1 MPTRVFLLRHAE
13 TANPLIFHGAESDVG
28 LSERGRR
35 QTEAIAPV
43 LAALV
48 PQVLVSSAM
57 RRAIDTAIPIARA
70 CGLELRIEP
79 GLHERRV
86 GALSGTPTRQRDG
99 LWPDTR
105 RRWLAGD
112 TAYAPPGAESYDD
125 IRRRVLPV
133 WERITTEH
141 AGQTIVIVAHGIVC
155 RVLLLSLLPGYS
167 IGDWNHI
174 GIDNVAINELTQE
187 DAKWRALRLNEL
199 PPGVADIE

>member
-28 LSERGRR
+28 LSERGRH
-35 QTEAIAPV
+35 QAEAIALV
-43 LAALV
+43 LAAQS
-48 PQVLVSSAM
+48 PQVLISSAM
-57 RRAIDTAIPIARA
+57 RRAIETAVPIAQV
-70 CGLELRIEP
+70 CGLELRVEP
-79 GLHERRV
+79 EMHERRV

-125 IRRRVLPV
+125 ICRRVLPV
-133 WERITTEH
+133 WQRVTTEH

-167 IGDWNHI
+167 IGDWHRI
-174 GIDNVAINELTQE
+174 GIDNVAINELKQE
-187 DAKWRALRLNEL
+187 GAELRALRLNDL
-199 PPGVADIE
+199 PAEVADIE